1 LLLSTVPSTAQKPVW
16 FSSIKILILFDVEL
30 ALEDAMDA
38 AIDER
43 EEDGIDEGVD
53 DLTEEAIDDGATDDF
68 AELAGIELG
77 AKELDATAP
86 PQILPVSCGISAA
99 PLVSTCTPNTALWLG
114 CKLPFQATLVAV

>member
-43 EEDGIDEGVD
+43 EEAGIDEGVD
-53 DLTEEAIDDGATDDF
+53 DLTEEAIDDGALDDGTDDF
-68 AELAGIELG
+68 TELAGIELG
-77 AKELDATAP
+77 ATELDVTAP
-86 PQILPVSCGISAA
+86 PQMLPVS
-99 PLVSTCTPNTALWLG
+99 
-114 CKLPFQATLVAV
+114 